1 MNHKEKLLEIYYQ
14 CVDNKLDI
22 DLPVEVLTHISVIGR
37 YIESQKGVFT
47 VLVTLGIHK
56 ILNHNQDIRYHQA
69 TLDNGFSGR
78 TVDTKYITP
87 TLKELNLPSMSES
100 GWLTRS
106 LEQPYPYTLSY
117 EGKISNKK
125 VKTSFLLLVDFI
137 NKNPVS
143 VNQIIYLLLRESITI
158 RENNK
163 VDIVKI
169 DNPDHVSIDKLM
181 DTLMVYMKCQYTV
194 SGGSKIPVI
203 IFYSI
208 YQLLINELKRYN
220 NCTLKDLGFHTTC
233 DKTSKSSGDIEI
245 YKGDVLFESV
255 EIKFDIDID
264 SHIVNRVI
272 EKIHRFNPS
281 RYYVLSTSNI
291 KPSDVD
297 VINDKIFVLGVE
309 HGCQLIVNGLYTT
322 LKYYMR
328 LVDDTTLLINN
339 ISDNITKDKELK
351 VEHKEE
357 WRKLHK
363 SLI

>member
-1 MNHKEKLLEIYYQ
+1 MNHKEKLLEIYSQ
-14 CVDNKLDI
+14 CNNDSLNI
-22 DLPVEVLTHISVIGR
+22 NLPADVLINISIIGK

-47 VLVTLGIHK
+47 VLITLGIHK
-56 ILNHNQDIRYHQA
+56 ILNNNQDIRYHQT

-87 TLKELNLPSMSES
+87 TLKELKLPSMSES

-106 LEQPYPYTLSY
+106 LEQPYPYTLTY

-125 VKTSFLLLVDFI
+125 VKKSFLELVDFI
-137 NKNPVS
+137 NNTPVL
-143 VNQIIYLLLRESITI
+143 VNQIIYLLLKKSIKI
-158 RENNK
+158 REDNK
-163 VDIVKI
+163 VEIIKI
-169 DNPDHVSIDKLM
+169 NNPDHVSIDKLM
-181 DTLMVYMKCQYTV
+181 SVLMDYMKSQYSV

-208 YQLLINELKRYN
+208 YQILINELKRYD
-220 NCTLKDLGFHTTC
+220 NCTLKELGFHTTC

-245 YKGDVLFESV
+245 YKGSTLFESV
-255 EIKFDIDID
+255 EIKFDINID

-281 RYYVLSTSNI
+281 RYYVLSTSGVSS
-291 KPSDVD
+291 SDVID
-297 VINDKIFVLGVE
+297 INNKIFELGVE

-328 LVDDTTLLINN
+328 LIDDTTLLINN
-339 ISDNITKDKELK
+339 ISTNISTDKELK
-351 VEHKEE
+351 VEHKTK
-357 WRKLHK
+357 WKDLHNT
-363 SLI
+363 LL